1 MCNLGSS
8 FPFVYNQ
15 LVTFAKDSV
24 DFKSQFIWWDDLSMR
39 AFLFCLQRSPEMF
52 FRDGK
57 RRIDFVIAYR
67 KGQDDE
73 MKEAKRF
80 AFLNALADQ
89 MIEIEVRIIFLSTF
103 TCLSA

>member
-1 MCNLGSS
+1 
-8 FPFVYNQ
+8 
-15 LVTFAKDSV
+15 
-24 DFKSQFIWWDDLSMR
+24 
-39 AFLFCLQRSPEMF
+39 MF

-89 MIEIEVRIIFLSTF
+89 MIEIEVCIIFCEHSLAF
-103 TCLSA
+103 PYNMHLFELFLG